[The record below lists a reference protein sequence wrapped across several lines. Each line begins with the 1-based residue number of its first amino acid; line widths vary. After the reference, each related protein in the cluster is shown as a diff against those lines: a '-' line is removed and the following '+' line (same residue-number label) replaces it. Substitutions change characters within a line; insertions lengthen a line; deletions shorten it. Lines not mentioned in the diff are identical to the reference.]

1 MIIGGPSPT
10 FNSTPKL
17 TRRLSCLFCVV
28 PLDKLVSPSLPRPFR
43 TEEVFLSIRT
53 RGALFRPLKRGGDL
67 PNGSSAAASDSFVAR
82 RGEAFYLLA

>member
-17 TRRLSCLFCVV
+17 TRRLSCLFCAV
-28 PLDKLVSPSLPRPFR
+28 PLDKLVPRPFR

-53 RGALFRPLKRGGDL
+53 RGALFRLLKRGGDL

-82 RGEAFYLLA
+82 GGEAFYLLA